1 VRLALH
7 HPDLRQDGPMMEAPG
22 TPEEER
28 EKLIKDLRTATLSGG
43 GLGLALLGVVAIPFL
58 SILGLAASYAG
69 WRSAR
74 PEYRTGQVF
83 GIIGMLVA
91 LLGMGLLVVEF
102 LAG

>member
-1 VRLALH
+1 
-7 HPDLRQDGPMMEAPG
+7 MMEAPG

-28 EKLIKDLRTATLSGG
+28 AKLIKDLRTATLSGG
-43 GLGLALLGVVAIPFL
+43 GLGLALLGLVANPIL
-58 SILGLAASYAG
+58 SILGLIASYAG

-74 PEYRTGQVF
+74 AEYRTGQVF

-91 LLGMGLLVVEF
+91 LLGMGMLVLGL

>member
-1 VRLALH
+1 
-7 HPDLRQDGPMMEAPG
+7 MMEAPG

-28 EKLIKDLRTATLSGG
+28 QKLVKDLRTATLSGG
-43 GLGLALLGVVAIPFL
+43 GLGLALLGLAIPVL
-58 SILGLAASYAG
+58 SILGLGASYAG

-74 PEYRTGQVF
+74 AEYRTGQVF

-91 LLGMGLLVVEF
+91 LLGMGLLVVEV